1 MSENLDLSKVVSLI
15 MENPALIEEI
25 SSLAKKESTDKSR
38 ESVEKEEQIEA
49 VKPTYGAE
57 GDAQSKRAAL
67 LAAFKPYLSE
77 NRRQAIDTMI
87 SLSGVIDMMK
97 GR

>member
-38 ESVEKEEQIEA
+38 ESAEKEEQIEA

-57 GDAQSKRAAL
+57 GDAQNKRAAL